1 MLGARLGGLRLG
13 GSFTQ
18 TARPEKHFGP
28 LTSAVRFGQGPEK
41 PETQEQ
47 AKMRM
52 LAAQYPVV
60 AKMFELVDIPSATAQ
75 DDASSEIKQALDMQ
89 MKRMKA
95 KVVQSLLDAGVQ
107 AKQIEQNE
115 LGSLI
120 VRIPA
125 SAGLE
130 HLRPLML
137 TAHLDI
143 VAGNKQDPTK
153 QVVRR
158 LVSQNGREYITSDGT
173 TTLGADDKG
182 GLAMILENVK
192 RLQNKPHCPLEIIFS
207 PDEESSCD
215 SLRKLDTTKFKAK
228 HAIVVDEFYE
238 FQATNGLASSMNIKI
253 NVQGT
258 QGGHSGENI
267 GDPNVLNA
275 IEVLDRL
282 TRKIKTGVM
291 EWHPQYPKLP
301 LISKNLGIKTGGE
314 ASNAIPEQA
323 FAYFL
328 MRSFDKGKQD
338 AEVARIEKLASN
350 MERYYKQRK
359 QPASFKIN
367 VETYE
372 DYPAWQGDPKSI
384 LPGVCQKAS
393 EVMKGPLVKVEPTH
407 AAAQASIL
415 ANMKNAYGET
425 FDAVLVGPHIEE
437 AHTKRERI
445 DWQSLVRADQWLGHI
460 IDEYTKKQVS

>member
-1 MLGARLGGLRLG
+1 VLSKKRFDA
-13 GSFTQ
+13 
-18 TARPEKHFGP
+18 PKP
-28 LTSAVRFGQGPEK
+28 VVRFGQGPDKSET
-41 PETQEQ
+41 PEQT
-47 AKMRM
+47 RM
-52 LAAQYPVV
+52 KTLADQYPVV

-75 DDASSEIKQALDMQ
+75 DDAAPDVQQAIALQ

-125 SAGLE
+125 SPGLE

-153 QVVRR
+153 PVVRR
-158 LVSQNGREYITSDGT
+158 LVSQNSREYITSDGT

-192 RLQNKPHCPLEIIFS
+192 RLQSKPHCPLEIIFS

-338 AEVARIEKLASN
+338 AEVARIQKLASN
-350 MERYYKQRK
+350 MERYYKRN

-367 VETYE
+367 IETYE
-372 DYPAWQGDPKSI
+372 DYPAWQGDPNSI

-393 EVMKGPLVKVEPTH
+393 EVMKGPQVKVEPTH

-415 ANMKNAYGET
+415 ANMKNAFGET